1 MNILKKLFDHEYKE
15 LNRFAKLA
23 DKIEELSE
31 EYAKLTDYE
40 LQAKTDEFRNRLEKG
55 ETLDDILV
63 EAFATAREACF
74 RVIGE
79 KPYYVQLLGGIAIHF
94 GNIAEM
100 KTGEGKTLTSV
111 MPAYLNALS
120 GEGVHIVTV
129 NEYLADR
136 DANWMGNIH
145 RFLGLTVGTNLR
157 SLSPKEKKEQY
168 ECDILYTT
176 NNELGFDYLRDNM
189 VVRSENRVQKGLN
202 FAIIDEVDSVLID
215 EARTPLIISG
225 GEVKSARLY
234 TDADSFVK
242 TLKKEE
248 DYIYD
253 EKNKSS

>member
-1 MNILKKLFDHEYKE
+1 MNILRSLFDHEYKE
-15 LNRFAKLA
+15 LKRFSNLA
-23 DKIEELSE
+23 DKIEALDSEYSKLS
-31 EYAKLTDYE
+31 DYE
-40 LQAKTDEFRNRLEKG
+40 LQAKTDEFKTRLSEG
-55 ETLDDILV
+55 AALDDILV

-111 MPAYLNALS
+111 MPAYLNAL
-120 GEGVHIVTV
+120 GGQGVHIVTV
-129 NEYLADR
+129 NEYLAER

-168 ECDILYTT
+168 NCDILYTT

-189 VVRSENRVQKGLN
+189 VVRGENRVQRGLN

-225 GEVKSARLY
+225 GK
-234 TDADSFVK
+234 
-242 TLKKEE
+242 
-248 DYIYD
+248 
-253 EKNKSS
+253 